1 MSLTFFRHKNAK
13 INFLN
18 GSYGPEVMT
27 IKLLIIEDNSDVAGI
42 LGDYF
47 EAKGMELDFADNG
60 ELGLS
65 LAQAFDFDAIILDL
79 MLPKLDGLSLCKA
92 LRSLGCSTPILM
104 LTALDNKTDLLTGFD
119 CGADDYLGKPFDLD
133 VVDAR
138 IQALVKRHRGEV
150 AQGLLKFGDIEINIA
165 KHQASR
171 QNMLLALTPITY
183 QILLL
188 LMKNAPNIVKREQII
203 EEIWGQ
209 SPPSSDIL
217 RSHMYQLRNQLDK
230 PFKQPMLATVPKVGF
245 RLQLGDNA
253 C

>member
-1 MSLTFFRHKNAK
+1 
-13 INFLN
+13 
-18 GSYGPEVMT
+18 MT
-27 IKLLIIEDNSDVAGI
+27 IKLLIIEDNIDVAGI

-79 MLPKLDGLSLCKA
+79 MLPKLDGLSLCKT

-119 CGADDYLGKPFDLD
+119 SGADDYLGKPFDLD

-138 IQALVKRHRGEV
+138 IQALIKRHRGQV
-150 AQGLLKFGDIEINIA
+150 AQGTLKFGDIEINIA
-165 KHQASR
+165 RHQASR
-171 QNMLLALTPITY
+171 QNMQLALPPITY

-188 LMKNAPNIVKREQII
+188 LIKNAPNIVKREHII
-203 EEIWGQ
+203 DEIWGQ

-245 RLQLGDNA
+245 RLQLGEER

>member
-1 MSLTFFRHKNAK
+1 
-13 INFLN
+13 
-18 GSYGPEVMT
+18 MT
-27 IKLLIIEDNSDVAGI
+27 LKLLIIEDNIDVAGI

-47 EAKGMELDFADNG
+47 EAQGAELDFADNG

-104 LTALDNKTDLLTGFD
+104 LTALDNKADLLTGFD

-138 IQALVKRHRGEV
+138 VKALIKRHRGQV
-150 AQGLLKFGDIEINIA
+150 AQGVLRFGDVEINIA
-165 KHQASR
+165 QHQAYR
-171 QNMLLALTPITY
+171 QQMQLALTPTTY

-188 LMKNAPNIVKREQII
+188 LMKHAPNVVKREQII
-203 EEIWGQ
+203 EELWGQ
-209 SPPSSDIL
+209 SPPNNDIL

-230 PFKQPMLATVPKVGF
+230 PFKYPMLATVPKVGF
-245 RLQLGDNA
+245 RLQQGEVL